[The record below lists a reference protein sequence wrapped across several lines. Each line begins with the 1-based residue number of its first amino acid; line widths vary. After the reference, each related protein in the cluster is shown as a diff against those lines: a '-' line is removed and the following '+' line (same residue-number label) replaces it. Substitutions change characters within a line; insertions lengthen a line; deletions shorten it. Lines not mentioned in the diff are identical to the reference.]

1 MSLRPTDNL
10 MRVGC
15 TLSLYLNSE
24 RGFRVTFGPWASYLP
39 SLKTMLRILP
49 MIFYTPALLAALI
62 SNVVIIENSLLRY
75 FNKHPAPAFRPNL
88 YPGWP
93 YRPADLTPSMLK
105 VSETEV
111 KKDENITSVG
121 NTTAQY
127 SSTDKLNTKLSEKM
141 GNFTTVHRKRPHS
154 ITQWLHILIHWS
166 MRKTAGTLWSFGYY
180 FRSYSGSSP
189 LGSGITL
196 DLQPFHPFGKAV
208 IRRARSISSSNRES
222 GGSSGSGGNNNN
234 LGTTSTANANTPSTS
249 ASKLSNI

>member
-1 MSLRPTDNL
+1 MCGTVVDFRCAISVSIPFNNALKIIIRVLLLLHLTSKSFYDKIMSFRPTDNL

-105 VSETEV
+105 VSETKV
-111 KKDENITSVG
+111 MKDENITSVG

-127 SSTDKLNTKLSEKM
+127 STTINTSLYLNT
-141 GNFTTVHRKRPHS
+141 P
-154 ITQWLHILIHWS
+154 
-166 MRKTAGTLWSFGYY
+166 
-180 FRSYSGSSP
+180 
-189 LGSGITL
+189 
-196 DLQPFHPFGKAV
+196 
-208 IRRARSISSSNRES
+208 
-222 GGSSGSGGNNNN
+222 
-234 LGTTSTANANTPSTS
+234 
-249 ASKLSNI
+249 